1 MTTIIPE
8 PSHVKRDPGQ
18 LVEMAWDPITRIV
31 GSLGIYTK
39 IDFENREVVE
49 CHSTS
54 SIFRGY
60 SIFMKGK
67 DPRDAHFITSRI
79 CGICGDNHATCSC
92 YAQNMAYGV
101 KPPHLG
107 EWIVNLGEAA
117 EYMFDHNIFQENLVG
132 VDYCEKMVSETNP
145 SVLAKAENT
154 QSPNAEAHGYRTIAD
169 IMRALNPFTG
179 EFYREALQVSRWT
192 REMFCLMEGRHVH
205 PSTLYPGGVG
215 TTATIQLM
223 TDYMTRL
230 MRYVEF
236 MKKVVPMHD
245 DLFDFFY
252 EALPGY
258 DQVGLRRTLLGC
270 WGSFQDPEVCNFDY
284 KDMEKWGNAMFVTP
298 GVVIDGKL
306 HTHSLVDINLGIRI
320 LLGSSYYDD
329 WTDQEM
335 FVKND
340 PLGNPVDRRHP
351 WNQHTNPRP
360 QKRDFDSNYSWVMSP
375 RWFDGKDHL
384 ALDTGG
390 GPLARLWSTALA
402 GLVDIG
408 YVKATG
414 NSVQINLPK
423 TALKGPVSFE
433 WKVPQYGSNT
443 IERNRARTYFQAYAA
458 ACALHFAEKA
468 LVEIRA
474 GRTKT
479 WEKFDVPDEGIGCG
493 FTEAV
498 RGVLSHHMVIRDGK
512 IANYHPYPPTPWNAN
527 PRDSYGTPGPYEDAV
542 QGQPIFEENSRENFK
557 GIDIMRTVRS
567 FDPCLPCGVHMY
579 LGKGKTLGEVALP
592 HPVRDRGMSIWPH
605 RPEEPG
611 TRRAVAHGG
620 RSDTEPRSTP
630 AQSGGAVARER
641 AEQLVREVTDLYGA
655 GLQRMMGI
663 AVAAQT
669 RTGGRVRRRRP
680 GRQPAAGARSTPA
693 RRRAADRGRAR
704 QRAALPRLA
713 RRRRPSARGRRRCR
727 PPAVRRAA
735 ARAVRRRRSRSN

>member
-1 MTTIIPE
+1 MTTTIPE

-107 EWIVNLGEAA
+107 EWLINLGEAA

-154 QSPNAEAHGYRTIAD
+154 QSPNAEAHGYKTIAD

-205 PSTLYPGGVG
+205 PSTLYPGGIG

-223 TDYMTRL
+223 TDYMSRL

-320 LLGSSYYDD
+320 LLGHSYYDD

-414 NSVQINLPK
+414 TSVQINLPK
-423 TALKGPVSFE
+423 TALKGPVSLE

-458 ACALHFAEKA
+458 AAALHFAEKA

-479 WEKFDVPDEGIGCG
+479 WEKFDVPSDGIGCG

-579 LGKGKTLGEVALP
+579 LGKGKTLERLHSPTQSVTGE
-592 HPVRDRGMSIWPH
+592 
-605 RPEEPG
+605 
-611 TRRAVAHGG
+611 
-620 RSDTEPRSTP
+620 
-630 AQSGGAVARER
+630 
-641 AEQLVREVTDLYGA
+641 
-655 GLQRMMGI
+655 
-663 AVAAQT
+663 
-669 RTGGRVRRRRP
+669 
-680 GRQPAAGARSTPA
+680 
-693 RRRAADRGRAR
+693 
-704 QRAALPRLA
+704 
-713 RRRRPSARGRRRCR
+713 
-727 PPAVRRAA
+727 
-735 ARAVRRRRSRSN
+735 